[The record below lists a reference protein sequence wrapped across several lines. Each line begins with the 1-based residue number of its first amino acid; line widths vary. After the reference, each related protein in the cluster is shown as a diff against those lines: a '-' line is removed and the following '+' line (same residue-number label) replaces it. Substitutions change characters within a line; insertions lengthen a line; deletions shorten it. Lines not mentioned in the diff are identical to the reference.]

1 MVKQLFLG
9 LLLSGCASN
18 FGTTNNSYKKFWSHP
33 DRIKCPADYF
43 AYCEGR
49 TRATME
55 CTCLEQKE
63 TRHIIEGLYR

>member
-1 MVKQLFLG
+1 MIKK
-9 LLLSGCASN
+9 LLLVLLISGCASTV
-18 FGTTNNSYKKFWSHP
+18 GTTAPDKWYLHP

-49 TRATME
+49 QSRNQME

-63 TRHIIEGLYR
+63 IRHIIEGLYR